1 MVTIRRA
8 SRKPAGIEHTPATC
22 HAREMLVRIA
32 DKWSMYAI
40 HVLAQESPLRFNE
53 LKRRIDGVSQRML
66 TVTLR
71 GLERDGLVRRTMYP
85 EVPPR
90 VEYQLTSLG
99 ETLRG
104 IVCQVVTWTET
115 HLDEVDAA
123 RTEFDKG
130 ERGWAPGTG
139 TGAILPLSRSA
150 ASSPGRPAPRGRPG
164 SARR

>member
-1 MVTIRRA
+1 MKTAKIA
-8 SRKPAGIEHTPATC
+8 ARKPAEIEHTPANC

-90 VEYQLTSLG
+90 VEYQLTPLG

-115 HLDEVDAA
+115 HLPEVDAA
-123 RTEFDKG
+123 RAKFDKQ
-130 ERGWAPGTG
+130 EPSWA
-139 TGAILPLSRSA
+139 SA
-150 ASSPGRPAPRGRPG
+150 APAKT
-164 SARR
+164 S

>member
-1 MVTIRRA
+1 MATIRRT
-8 SRKPAGIEHTPATC
+8 SRKPAGTERTPATC

-53 LKRRIDGVSQRML
+53 MKRRIDGVSQRML

-90 VEYQLTSLG
+90 VEYQLTPLG

-115 HLDEVDAA
+115 HLHEVDTA
-123 RTEFDKG
+123 RAEFDKG
-130 ERGWAPGTG
+130 DRSWALGTG
-139 TGAILPLSRSA
+139 VRAALPLNRSA
-150 ASSPGRPAPRGRPG
+150 GSGPGRPAPRAGPG

>member
-1 MVTIRRA
+1 MATTRKTV
-8 SRKPAGIEHTPATC
+8 RKPAEVEHTPATC

-90 VEYQLTSLG
+90 VEYQLTPLG

-104 IVCQVVTWTET
+104 IVCNVVTWTQT
-115 HLDEVDAA
+115 HLHEVDAA
-123 RTEFDKG
+123 RAQFDKQ
-130 ERGWAPGTG
+130 EPRWA
-139 TGAILPLSRSA
+139 S
-150 ASSPGRPAPRGRPG
+150 
-164 SARR
+164 

>member
-1 MVTIRRA
+1 MATTKTA
-8 SRKPAGIEHTPATC
+8 ARKPAELEHTPATC

-53 LKRRIDGVSQRML
+53 LKRRIEGVSQRML

-90 VEYQLTSLG
+90 VEYELTPLG

-115 HLDEVDAA
+115 HLREVDTA
-123 RTEFDKG
+123 RAEFDKK
-130 ERGWAPGTG
+130 ERSWAPGTG
-139 TGAILPLSRSA
+139 AGAPTS
-150 ASSPGRPAPRGRPG
+150 
-164 SARR
+164 

>member
-1 MVTIRRA
+1 MARTKTA
-8 SRKPAGIEHTPATC
+8 GEKPAGLEHTPAIC

-53 LKRRIDGVSQRML
+53 LKRRIAGVSQRML

-71 GLERDGLVRRTMYP
+71 GLERDGLVRRSMYP

-90 VEYQLTSLG
+90 VEYQLTPLG

-115 HLDEVDAA
+115 HLPEVD
-123 RTEFDKG
+123 
-130 ERGWAPGTG
+130 
-139 TGAILPLSRSA
+139 
-150 ASSPGRPAPRGRPG
+150 
-164 SARR
+164 SARAQFDQRERSWATAPA

>member
-71 GLERDGLVRRTMYP
+71 GLERDGLVTRTVHATVPVRVRRT
-85 EVPPR
+85 
-90 VEYQLTSLG
+90 
-99 ETLRG
+99 
-104 IVCQVVTWTET
+104 I
-115 HLDEVDAA
+115 
-123 RTEFDKG
+123 
-130 ERGWAPGTG
+130 
-139 TGAILPLSRSA
+139 SA
-150 ASSPGRPAPRGRPG
+150 
-164 SARR
+164 

>member
-1 MVTIRRA
+1 MKTAKTV
-8 SRKPAGIEHTPATC
+8 SRKPAEIAHTPANC

-90 VEYQLTSLG
+90 VEYQLTPLG

-115 HLDEVDAA
+115 HLPEVDAA
-123 RTEFDKG
+123 RAKFDQQSPSWAATE
-130 ERGWAPGTG
+130 RQAV
-139 TGAILPLSRSA
+139 SA
-150 ASSPGRPAPRGRPG
+150 APPHRRTAAPTG
-164 SARR
+164 S